1 MLSSTKKENINRRPA
16 KIIDQQTEQMD
27 NDIQL
32 FFVVYSTNTNNQKVF
47 PINSF
52 ITFGKPCNW
61 INARMNIY

>member
-52 ITFGKPCNW
+52 ITF
-61 INARMNIY
+61 